1 MEINET
7 TGISNVLDEICEFT
21 ERKGDK
27 LIQYVNSLRLKDFWM
42 LLVALFNISQEK

>member
-21 ERKGDK
+21 EREGNK
-27 LIQYVNSLRLKDFWM
+27 LIQHVKSLRLKDFWM
-42 LLVALFNISQEK
+42 LLIGIV

>member
-7 TGISNVLDEICEFT
+7 AGISNVLDEICEFT

-27 LIQYVNSLRLKDFWM
+27 LIPRVSSLRLKDFWM
-42 LLVALFNISQEK
+42 LLVGIV